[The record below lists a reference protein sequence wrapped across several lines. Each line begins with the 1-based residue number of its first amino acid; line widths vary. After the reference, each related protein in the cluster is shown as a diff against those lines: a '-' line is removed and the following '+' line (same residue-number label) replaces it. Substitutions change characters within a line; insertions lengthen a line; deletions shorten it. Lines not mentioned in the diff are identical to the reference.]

1 MKWQM
6 KTKLNYQAVL
16 CLMVTVLLC
25 SCVIVEQSKTNTSD
39 AEKIKTAMNYIDRE
53 NYDAAYYILSE
64 VEARDKNSFFAVYN
78 LGVVYHSWGK
88 FVEARSSY
96 QKALAILDHS
106 DFEAVVRLKYRRI
119 IESNMAVL
127 GYNN

>member
-1 MKWQM
+1 MM
-6 KTKLNYQAVL
+6 LG
-16 CLMVTVLLC
+16 VLLC
-25 SCVIVEQSKTNTSD
+25 SCAMGEQSKANIND
-39 AEKIKTAMNYIDRE
+39 AEKIKVAIDYIDKG
-53 NYDAAYYILSE
+53 DFDMAYNILIN

-88 FVEARSSY
+88 FAEARSSY
-96 QKALAILDHS
+96 QKALAILDRS